1 MAGSKPAALPLGYTP
16 IKYKGAFVRQRAL
29 LYENK
34 TACQQNK
41 KNKFTSQNLFR
52 TENTDNDDLPIDMY
66 TVPPDVQNTPK
77 VTDYVPPNTVT
88 QSHGAMYYILL
99 AIGFLAIIAI
109 IGRLV

>member
-34 TACQQNK
+34 NACQQNK

-52 TENTDNDDLPIDMY
+52 SKSHVDDDLY
-66 TVPPDVQNTPK
+66 QL
-77 VTDYVPPNTVT
+77 
-88 QSHGAMYYILL
+88 ILSL
-99 AIGFLAIIAI
+99 IFFC
-109 IGRLV
+109 

>member
-1 MAGSKPAALPLGYTP
+1 MAIPQQCAEQPHYGRGTWTRTREMAGSKPAALPLGYTP

-52 TENTDNDDLPIDMY
+52 TESTNNDDLYQLI
-66 TVPPDVQNTPK
+66 
-77 VTDYVPPNTVT
+77 
-88 QSHGAMYYILL
+88 SS
-99 AIGFLAIIAI
+99 
-109 IGRLV
+109 LVFFCQL